1 MVVVIIRLI
10 LSMSQR
16 QFWYYYSQ
24 VPPGF
29 SILCLF
35 YPPSNR
41 HLIESGSELEPLE
54 AVPVDL
60 LEQGHQLDGEVDK
73 DSAELSFAKNLE
85 QIRICKMM

>member
-24 VPPGF
+24 VPPD
-29 SILCLF
+29 F
-35 YPPSNR
+35 YPLLNR

-60 LEQGHQLDGEVDK
+60 LEQGHQLDGEVD
-73 DSAELSFAKNLE
+73 
-85 QIRICKMM
+85 